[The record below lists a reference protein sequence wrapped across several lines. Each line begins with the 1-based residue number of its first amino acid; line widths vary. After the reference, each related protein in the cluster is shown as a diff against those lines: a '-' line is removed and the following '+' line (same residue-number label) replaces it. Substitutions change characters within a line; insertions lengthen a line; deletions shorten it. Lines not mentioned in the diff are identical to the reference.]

1 MLEAATFA
9 FALAAGIVPA
19 VATTVDLGQIQFDT
33 EVAMS
38 VAEAV
43 DAAAA

>member
-1 MLEAATFA
+1 MTFA

-19 VATTVDLGQIQFDT
+19 VATAVDLGQIRFDT
-33 EVAMS
+33 EVAMF

-43 DAAAA
+43 AAAAA